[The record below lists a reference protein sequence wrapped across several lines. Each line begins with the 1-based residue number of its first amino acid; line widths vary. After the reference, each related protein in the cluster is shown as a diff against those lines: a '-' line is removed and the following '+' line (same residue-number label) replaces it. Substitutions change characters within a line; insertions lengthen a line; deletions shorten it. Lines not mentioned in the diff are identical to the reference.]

1 MFGEW
6 LKEEQANTAKEACWF
21 PQISALKKVWPS
33 PEPVLKGRTLPE
45 EFAANKNR
53 GTPSWLYWKSRIK
66 VGSWPL
72 TVQPRMWEI
81 DTLSN
86 AFTARLRVWGKKSCL
101 SHLIV
106 LLHDGVWMPSL
117 RTDYNCHF
125 RLIQCSA
132 ALRPHLLLRMSD
144 RTAATYDQTLLS
156 LCTRD
161 SSLREA
167 LMCCQQC
174 SPLSCL
180 DLPSPSVSVK
190 QH

>member
-1 MFGEW
+1 MPDQL
-6 LKEEQANTAKEACWF
+6 LKYL
-21 PQISALKKVWPS
+21 ALKSPAFTKTVFKV
-33 PEPVLKGRTLPE
+33 LNFAGRIGRPGQNIKL
-45 EFAANKNR
+45 
-53 GTPSWLYWKSRIK
+53 LYRKSGIK
-66 VGSWPL
+66 VESWPL
-72 TVQPRMWEI
+72 TAQLRMWEI
-81 DTLSN
+81 DTLSD
-86 AFTARLRVWGKKSCL
+86 AFTARLRVRSKKSCL

-117 RTDYNCHF
+117 CTDYNCHS

-156 LCTRD
+156 PCTRD

>member
-1 MFGEW
+1 M
-6 LKEEQANTAKEACWF
+6 LKYL
-21 PQISALKKVWPS
+21 ALKSSSFTKSVFKV
-33 PEPVLKGRTLPE
+33 LNFAGRICRPGQ
-45 EFAANKNR
+45 NMKC
-53 GTPSWLYWKSRIK
+53 GTPSRLYCKSSIK
-66 VGSWPL
+66 VESWPL
-72 TVQPRMWEI
+72 TAQLRMWEI

-86 AFTARLRVWGKKSCL
+86 AFTAGLRVRGKKSCL

-117 RTDYNCHF
+117 CTDYNCHS

>member
-1 MFGEW
+1 M
-6 LKEEQANTAKEACWF
+6 LKVDLLLKY
-21 PQISALKKVWPS
+21 PALKSLAFIEAVFN
-33 PEPVLKGRTLPE
+33 VLYFAGRIRRP
-45 EFAANKNR
+45 ARNMKC
-53 GTPSWLYWKSRIK
+53 GTPSWLYCKSGIK
-66 VGSWPL
+66 VESLPL
-72 TVQPRMWEI
+72 TAQLRMWEI

-86 AFTARLRVWGKKSCL
+86 AFTARWRVQGKKSCL

-117 RTDYNCHF
+117 CTDYNCHS

>member
-1 MFGEW
+1 MPDLL
-6 LKEEQANTAKEACWF
+6 LKYL
-21 PQISALKKVWPS
+21 ALKSSAFTETAFKV
-33 PEPVLKGRTLPE
+33 LHFAGRICRPGR
-45 EFAANKNR
+45 NMKCD
-53 GTPSWLYWKSRIK
+53 TPSRLYCQSRIK
-66 VGSWPL
+66 VESWPL
-72 TVQPRMWEI
+72 TAQLRMWEI

-86 AFTARLRVWGKKSCL
+86 AFTARLRVQGKKRCL

-117 RTDYNCHF
+117 CTDYSCHS

-132 ALRPHLLLRMSD
+132 ALRPHLLLRMPD

-156 LCTRD
+156 LYTRD

-174 SPLSCL
+174 SRLSCL
-180 DLPSPSVSVK
+180 DLPFPSVSVK